1 MSFPSEGEEKK
12 KKGKKN
18 NLAYQVPEGE
28 EQFLKTEFL
37 RRAILILEHL

>member
-1 MSFPSEGEEKK
+1 MSFPSEGEEK

-37 RRAILILEHL
+37 KKAILILEQL